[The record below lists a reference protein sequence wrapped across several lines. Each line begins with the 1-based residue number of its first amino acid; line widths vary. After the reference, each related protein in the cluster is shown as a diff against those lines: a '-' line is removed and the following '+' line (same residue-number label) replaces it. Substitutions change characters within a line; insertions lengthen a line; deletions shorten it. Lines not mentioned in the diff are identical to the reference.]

1 MLCPNAISGILFLYD
16 ETYILIFKLVG
27 DLMLNDVHI
36 SVRGLVEYVY
46 RGGSIDSRFLS
57 QPTLL
62 EGTRIHQKIQ
72 KTYRETDRAEVYLHT
87 EIPYNGLTFIIDGR
101 CDGLLF
107 HDDEVIVDEI
117 KSYSLPPSQLPEEG
131 YPVHWA
137 QAKMYAYIYSKDQR
151 LTEIA
156 AQLTYVHVESEECI
170 IYKKNFTFSE
180 LEHFAH
186 QMVEGF
192 TPYAGLQQKHRTSR
206 NESIKALDF
215 PFDSYRPGQRKLAG
229 AVYKT
234 ILDEKSLFTKAP
246 TGIGKTIST
255 LFPAVKAIGEG
266 HLNRIFYL
274 TAKTITRTAA
284 EDAVNRMQSSGLDLK
299 SITITA
305 KDKVCFKDKTICQKD
320 YCEYANGYYDRINQ
334 SILDIL
340 SHEKAITREVLE
352 KYSHKHRVCPF
363 EFSIDLAYE
372 VDAVICDYNYIFD
385 PRVSLKRLLGE
396 KKKNTAL
403 LIDEAHN
410 LVDRGRDMFSAS
422 LNKRTFLQ
430 LKKDYKEKGS
440 LVSEF
445 AKQINAWFI
454 ALKKSKEGMCEFV
467 LDALDSDLKTLL
479 YSFVKACEGGLQTE
493 FSEDLLDAY
502 FNVKNFLKIAELL
515 DDSYIIYGE
524 QGKNDLYIKL
534 FCINPAKLLQQMGK
548 GYRAKILFSATLSPL
563 PYYRDI
569 LGGQKEDYVQSLP
582 SPFSREQT
590 EVIIKPLST
599 RYRDRDRT
607 KAAIVS
613 FVQSLLEKRP
623 GNYLIFFPS
632 YQYMMTVYDLFKELD
647 PETNTLLQS
656 TGMIEEEREAFLEA
670 FKPNQGETLLGFAVL
685 GGIFSEG
692 IDLIGNRLNGV
703 VVLGVGL
710 PQLCFEVNL
719 IKDYF
724 DKQGKNGY
732 NYAYV
737 YPGINKVLQ
746 AGGRLIRSEN
756 DRGTI
761 ALIDDRFLQK
771 QYQQLLPEEW
781 KERV

>member
-1 MLCPNAISGILFLYD
+1 MS
-16 ETYILIFKLVG
+16 
-27 DLMLNDVHI
+27 NDVHI

-46 RGGSIDSRFLS
+46 RSGSIDSRFFS
-57 QPTLL
+57 QSTLL

-72 KTYRETDRAEVYLHT
+72 KTYQEGDQAEVYLRT
-87 EIPYNGLTFIIDGR
+87 EIPYRDLTFVIDGR

-107 HDDEVIVDEI
+107 RDNEVIVDEI
-117 KSYSLPPSQLPEEG
+117 KSYSGLPSQLPEEG
-131 YPVHWA
+131 YSVHWA
-137 QAKMYAYIYSKDQR
+137 QAQLYAYIYSKDHG
-151 LTEIA
+151 LKEIA
-156 AQLTYVHVESEECI
+156 VQLTYVHVESGASEL
-170 IYKKNFTFSE
+170 YKKKFNFSE
-180 LEHFAH
+180 LERFAYE
-186 QMVEGF
+186 MVEGF
-192 TPYAGLQQKHRTSR
+192 GPYAKLQQKHRNSR

-215 PFDSYRPGQRKLAG
+215 PFETYRPGQRKLAG

-234 ILDEKSLFTKAP
+234 IMDKKSLFTKAP

-274 TAKTITRTAA
+274 TAKTMTRKAA
-284 EDAVNRMQSSGLDLK
+284 EDAIARMHSCGLDLT

-305 KDKVCFKDKTICQKD
+305 KDKVCFRDETICQKD
-320 YCEYANGYYDRINQ
+320 CCEFANGYYDRINEA
-334 SILDIL
+334 ILDIL
-340 SHEKAITREVLE
+340 SHENAITREVLE
-352 KYSHKHRVCPF
+352 KYARKHKVCPF

-396 KKKNTAL
+396 QRKNTAI

-410 LVDRGRDMFSAS
+410 LVDRGREMFSAS
-422 LNKRTFLQ
+422 LRKKTFLQ
-430 LKKDYKEKGS
+430 LKKDYKGTGNLIFEYAKG
-440 LVSEF
+440 
-445 AKQINAWFI
+445 INAWFI
-454 ALKKSKEGMCEFV
+454 ALKKSKAEKNEFV
-467 LDALDSDLKTLL
+467 LDSFDPDLQTLL
-479 YSFVKACEGGLQTE
+479 ISFVEACEGVLQTE
-493 FSEDLLDAY
+493 GSQNLLEAY
-502 FNVKNFLKIAELL
+502 FDVKNFLKIVELL

-524 QGKNDLYIKL
+524 QERNDLHLKL

-548 GYRAKILFSATLSPL
+548 GFRAKIFFSATLSPL
-563 PYYRDI
+563 PYYQDI
-569 LGGQKEDYVQSLP
+569 LGGQKDDYVQSLP
-582 SPFSREQT
+582 SPFSSEQT

-599 RYRDRDRT
+599 RYRDREHT
-607 KAAIVS
+607 KDEIVS
-613 FVQSLLEKRP
+613 FVHSLIQNRP
-623 GNYLIFFPS
+623 GNYLLFFPS
-632 YQYMMTVYDLFKELD
+632 YQYLLTVHDLFKETD
-647 PETNTLLQS
+647 SETKTQIQ
-656 TGMIEEEREAFLEA
+656 TMGMTEEEREAFLDE

-703 VVLGVGL
+703 VVVGVGL

-719 IKDYF
+719 IKDHF
-724 DKQGKNGY
+724 DRQGKNGY

-746 AGGRLIRSEN
+746 AGGRLIRSEK

-761 ALIDDRFLQK
+761 ALIDDRFMQK

-781 KERV
+781 K